1 MHDPE
6 RMKSSR
12 PSTLQIPRLLRFAGL
27 MLLLGSVASASAQ
40 TVRERLKKDPGF
52 RIYAVVFGVTA
63 TTNSRPPAVRLVE
76 VGDISERSAR
86 SADAVKINVPDA
98 YIKAA
103 KKKIQAEPP
112 EPKMNDGKPVE
123 VFTYFFYVP
132 GHPNVVVLDLDKPLD
147 KQP

>member
-1 MHDPE
+1 MPDH
-6 RMKSSR
+6 S
-12 PSTLQIPRLLRFAGL
+12 LQILRLLRFTGF
-27 MLLLGSVASASAQ
+27 MLLRGSVASASGQ
-40 TVRERLKKDPGF
+40 TVGERLKKDPDF

-63 TTNSRPPAVRLVE
+63 TTNSKPPAVRLVQ
-76 VGDISERSAR
+76 VGKISGQSGK
-86 SADAVKINVPDA
+86 SADAAMRDLPDA

-112 EPKMNDGKPVE
+112 KPQMKDGKPVE

-132 GHPNVVVLDLDKPLD
+132 EHPNVVVTDLDKPLD

>member
-1 MHDPE
+1 MHDPA

-12 PSTLQIPRLLRFAGL
+12 SSTVQILRLLRFASL
-27 MLLLGSVASASAQ
+27 VLLLGSVASASAQ
-40 TVRERLKKDPGF
+40 TVKERLEKDPSF
-52 RIYAVVFGVTA
+52 QIYAVVFGVT
-63 TTNSRPPAVRLVE
+63 TTNSRPPAVRLVQ
-76 VGDISERSAR
+76 VGKISKRPGK
-86 SADAVKINVPDA
+86 SADAVMRDLPDA

-112 EPKMNDGKPVE
+112 EPKMKDGKPVE

-132 GHPNVVVLDLDKPLD
+132 GHPNVVVVDLDKPLD